1 MVVNMNLR
9 KRKQSWKENEEEI
22 DKNGLHL
29 YIKTSTGKGRG
40 VYAGKAIEAGE
51 DICRYQGMVQE
62 TDPADEDDT
71 YVFEINFKGKKLW
84 VNATKEDDTFGR
96 LINDNHKNP
105 NCRAK
110 VFESDGQPQIVFKAT
125 RYIQKDE
132 EICYNYGPGPYPWRT
147 KVVSLYI
154 FSTERRC
161 CMAAH
166 NRFLKM
172 KDGSMEDI
180 NL

>member
-1 MVVNMNLR
+1 MKCSRAAKFRFTFPSAAILEGSILDSSYKWHECVNMNLR

-29 YIKTSTGKGRG
+29 YIKTSTGKG

-110 VFESDGQPQIVFKAT
+110 VFESDG
-125 RYIQKDE
+125 
-132 EICYNYGPGPYPWRT
+132 
-147 KVVSLYI
+147 
-154 FSTERRC
+154 
-161 CMAAH
+161 
-166 NRFLKM
+166 
-172 KDGSMEDI
+172 
-180 NL
+180 